1 MAPLSW
7 QSKQADFMNGLGHG
21 QDQDSYIEEQ
31 VRTDRLHQLFRQ
43 SFAAIFGSYLGA
55 AMLCWLCWDRF
66 DHTIM
71 LVWLIVLGMS
81 SLLRLKMFMD
91 WFRCPGSERTPE
103 RWERRYWVTLMLSA
117 GIWGIGALAV
127 MPTDDRVSQV
137 LVMLFTVGMSVSA
150 VSCYSAYRYMTLG
163 SMGLV
168 LLPCTLWLLFQPSPM
183 QVGVAVAVLVFS
195 TFVISATRKLS
206 DALETA
212 FRLTR
217 QMERA
222 HTISAH
228 AAQTDELTG
237 LMNRRAFFEH
247 AQQLYTQC
255 RHDRQPLCAL
265 MMDMDHFKRIN
276 DTYGHQAGDQVL
288 RQIGGVISASF
299 RQADVFG
306 RLGGEEF
313 AVLLPNTSLETGR
326 DIAEQLIKAISGL
339 VSEPVQGLTAS
350 LGVAATR
357 SVDQDLH
364 SLMNTADKAL
374 YRAKAMGRNQVVVA
388 E

>member
-7 QSKQADFMNGLGHG
+7 QLNQANFMNGLGRG
-21 QDQDSYIEEQ
+21 QDQDCFIEEQ

-43 SFAAIFGSYLGA
+43 SFAAILGSYMGA

-66 DHTIM
+66 DHQIILIW
-71 LVWLIVLGMS
+71 LVALAGS
-81 SLLRLKMFMD
+81 SCLRLTMFME
-91 WFRCPGSERTPE
+91 WFRCPNAERTPE

-127 MPTDDRVSQV
+127 MPTDDRLSQV

-150 VSCYSAYRYMTLG
+150 VSCYSAYRYMTLT

-183 QVGVAVAVLVFS
+183 QVGVAIAVLVFS
-195 TFVISATRKLS
+195 TFVVSATRKLS
-206 DALETA
+206 DALEKA

-222 HTISAH
+222 HNISTR

-237 LMNRRAFFEH
+237 LMNRRAFFER
-247 AQQLYTQC
+247 AQVLYEQC
-255 RHDRQPLCAL
+255 RHNRQPLCAL
-265 MMDMDHFKRIN
+265 MMDMDHFKQIN

-299 RQADVFG
+299 RQADVYG

-313 AVLLPNTSLETGR
+313 GVLLPNTTLETAR
-326 DIAEQLIKAISGL
+326 HIAEQLVKAISNL
-339 VSEPVQGLTAS
+339 ASEPVQGLSAS
-350 LGVAATR
+350 LGVASTQAQ
-357 SVDQDLH
+357 DQDLH
-364 SLMNTADKAL
+364 SLLNTADKAL
-374 YRAKAMGRNQVVVA
+374 YRAKAQGRNQVAVA